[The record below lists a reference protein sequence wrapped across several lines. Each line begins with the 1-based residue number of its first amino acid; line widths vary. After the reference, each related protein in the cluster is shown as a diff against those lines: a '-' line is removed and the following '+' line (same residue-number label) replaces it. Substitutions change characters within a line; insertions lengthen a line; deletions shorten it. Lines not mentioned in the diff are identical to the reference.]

1 MSLIGG
7 VYTLGPEIGK
17 GSFAT
22 VYKCFDSRTHRAVAV
37 KSVVRSK
44 LKLKKL
50 IENLEIE
57 ITILK
62 SMKHPHIVGLLDYCQ
77 TATHFHLVIDYCS
90 MGDLSYFI
98 RRRDQLMKTHPVILS
113 LLDRYPSP
121 EGLHGL
127 NEVLVIHFLKQL
139 ASALQF
145 LRSKS
150 LVHRDIKPQNLLLCP
165 PVHSKQEFE
174 DGQYV
179 GLWELPILKI
189 ADFGFARFLPSTSMA
204 ETLCGLPLYMAPEI
218 LRYEKYNAKADLW
231 SVGAVLYEMTVGKP
245 PFRAAN
251 HIELLKNIE
260 KTHDR
265 IKFPSSAQVPEEL
278 KALIRSLLK
287 YNPTERVS
295 FLDFFGDALLV
306 NDLKSNDTPLETSE
320 MDENLFISE
329 YISPIKPS
337 DRAALAGTA
346 TSPNTILVMS
356 PKTAQTT
363 IKTIPNPDGQ
373 LLGRAD
379 IHSEG
384 LEVGNEEAV
393 SRDEQIKSII
403 VRNSPDPATSVHSLK
418 AKYNDT
424 KLGATGK
431 NRDDIILE
439 RDYVVVEKRAVE
451 VNAIADELARVGTG
465 VFRRRLSGTAGTAG
479 ASAPATA
486 TFNTG
491 ANAGALTTTG
501 VSSERDALISRRN
514 SQRSN
519 PTVSTKAP
527 FHVAEKRVSISIS
540 PTNALGKAISLASN
554 RLFGNSAGFGAAP
567 GAAGAGQGFDQ
578 AQIGWTGIGTAG
590 ISAPNQQTAVS
601 NQIFETNLLLNK
613 WNLPIPASLSETS
626 SQTSTEE
633 NPDDKILRELE
644 SIATKAHAIN
654 LFADVKFSQLIPSPP
669 SLDTNDEQL
678 RHTDLL
684 PPKMVKTISEE
695 GVVLY
700 VKTLSLFAKGMKLAS
715 HWWSLHYDRDEV
727 SGEQN
732 LVRSMNMHTSLRIN
746 ELVQWIREKFN
757 ECLEKAE
764 FIKLRLQEATLSLE
778 RLSGVFSESNIYVGA
793 STANAVGSGSAA
805 NTGDTSSVSNTVSG
819 SNAASASNTVSTS
832 NASTGVGG
840 GIVAEKLIFD
850 RALEISRN
858 AAVNELVKEDLKGC
872 ELSYSTAIWMLEALL
887 DEDGGDDGRLDGE
900 DKVTVEKFI
909 VGIGNRL
916 SVLKRKLEL
925 M

>member
-1 MSLIGG
+1 MIGG

-22 VYKCFDSRTHRAVAV
+22 VYKCFDSRTQQAVAV

-44 LKLKKL
+44 LKSKKL

-57 ITILK
+57 ISILK
-62 SMKHPHIVGLLDYCQ
+62 TMKHPHIVGLLDYCQ
-77 TATHFHLVIDYCS
+77 TSTHFHLVIDYCS

-98 RRRDQLMKTHPVILS
+98 RRRDQLMKSHPVILS
-113 LLDRYPSP
+113 LLERYPSP
-121 EGLHGL
+121 EGSHGL
-127 NEVLVIHFLKQL
+127 NNVLVVHFLKQL

-165 PVHSKQEFE
+165 PVHSKQDFE
-174 DGQYV
+174 AGHYV

-189 ADFGFARFLPSTSMA
+189 ADFGFARFLPLTSMA

-260 KTHDR
+260 KAHDK
-265 IKFPSSAQVPEEL
+265 IKFPSSAQVSDPL
-278 KALIRSLLK
+278 KALIRLLLR

-306 NDLKSNDTPLETSE
+306 EELHSKDIPLETSD

-329 YISPIKPS
+329 YISPIKAS
-337 DRAALAGTA
+337 DRAKLATPVA
-346 TSPNTILVMS
+346 PMSPMSRNEETSQSPENVHNSDTSPQ
-356 PKTAQTT
+356 PHHQDAQQ
-363 IKTIPNPDGQ
+363 KVQ
-373 LLGRAD
+373 LMGGGPGVD
-379 IHSEG
+379 IGVVSRS
-384 LEVGNEEAV
+384 
-393 SRDEQIKSII
+393 SRDEQIKLII
-403 VRNSPDPATSVHSLK
+403 DRNSPDPAMSVHLIQP
-418 AKYNDT
+418 KYGGD
-424 KLGATGK
+424 KKIAK

-465 VFRRRLSGTAGTAG
+465 VYNRRRLSA
-479 ASAPATA
+479 
-486 TFNTG
+486 
-491 ANAGALTTTG
+491 
-501 VSSERDALISRRN
+501 SSERDALVSRRN

-519 PTVSTKAP
+519 LADSGSFPIATLG
-527 FHVAEKRVSISIS
+527 AERRVLISIS
-540 PTNALGKAISLASN
+540 PSNALGKAISLASN
-554 RLFGNSAGFGAAP
+554 RLFGSAAAP
-567 GAAGAGQGFDQ
+567 AIPEETVRDADPHGRF
-578 AQIGWTGIGTAG
+578 
-590 ISAPNQQTAVS
+590 SPS
-601 NQIFETNLLLNK
+601 NYFNTNFENNLLLNK
-613 WNLPIPASLSETS
+613 GNLPMPSTLTIS
-626 SQTSTEE
+626 SS
-633 NPDDKILRELE
+633 DDTKSRDDFKDEARFKDDDRILRELE
-644 SIATKAHAIN
+644 SIATKAHAVN

-669 SLDTNDEQL
+669 SLDAAEDVL
-678 RHTDLL
+678 LHADVL

-700 VKTLSLFAKGMKLAS
+700 VKTLSLFAKGMELAS
-715 HWWSLHYDRDEV
+715 TWWRMHYDKDDV
-727 SGEQN
+727 SGEQA
-732 LVRSMNMHTSLRIN
+732 LVRSMNMHTSMRIN

-764 FIKLRLQEATLSLE
+764 FSKLRLQEATLSIS
-778 RLSGVFSESNIYVGA
+778 RSGMYPESSYKESSNIYVGGA
-793 STANAVGSGSAA
+793 ATTLTSGS
-805 NTGDTSSVSNTVSG
+805 SN
-819 SNAASASNTVSTS
+819 STS
-832 NASTGVGG
+832 NTSVIAPNT
-840 GIVAEKLIFD
+840 IVAEKLIFD
-850 RALEISRN
+850 RALEMSRN

-872 ELSYSTAIWMLEALL
+872 ELAYSTAIWMLEALL
-887 DEDGGDDGRLDGE
+887 DEQGAEDGKLDGE
-900 DKVTVEKFI
+900 DRVTVEKFI

-925 M
+925 LDGSLKTVPKS